1 MQIYVDD
8 IIFAGTGTSLGVE
21 FAKLMSSKFE
31 MSMMGELTFFLG
43 LQIRQSPIGSSIH
56 QQNYIKELLKR
67 FHMHEQMTI
76 DTRIGTTTKLDKDET
91 GSLVNYTKY
100 RGVTRSLLYLTL
112 VVLTSCLILDSVHN
126 LSNILKSPISRV

>member
-1 MQIYVDD
+1 
-8 IIFAGTGTSLGVE
+8 
-21 FAKLMSSKFE
+21 
-31 MSMMGELTFFLG
+31 
-43 LQIRQSPIGSSIH
+43 
-56 QQNYIKELLKR
+56 
-67 FHMHEQMTI
+67 MHEQMTI

-112 VVLTSCLILDSVHN
+112 VVLTLCLILDSVHN

>member
-1 MQIYVDD
+1 
-8 IIFAGTGTSLGVE
+8 
-21 FAKLMSSKFE
+21 
-31 MSMMGELTFFLG
+31 
-43 LQIRQSPIGSSIH
+43 
-56 QQNYIKELLKR
+56 
-67 FHMHEQMTI
+67 MHEQMTI